1 MFGAGVPGLVGEELC
16 TLGGVRGDA
25 EMVRSHLRS
34 LGNVHK
40 TSVLHP
46 RDDKL
51 GILSAIVKEISVVN
65 RLQSIIESR
74 RQIQFVTLII
84 AFGGSP
90 I

>member
-1 MFGAGVPGLVGEELC
+1 
-16 TLGGVRGDA
+16 
-25 EMVRSHLRS
+25 MVRSHLRS